1 MGKVSIPASASA
13 ILRAGQQ
20 GFTLIEM
27 MVVAAILGII
37 ASIAIPSYTDMI
49 AEQRVRSAA
58 AELMSDLVLARV
70 EAIKSQRRVIVKR
83 TGTTWKEGWQIYV
96 VKGNP
101 LPAPGTDRKIREFK
115 GFGASAA
122 STMKVC
128 AMSVAFADQIEFRG
142 DGSVANAP
150 IGAESGLRVSD
161 DKGSG
166 EATQSRSRN
175 IVISP
180 AGRASVEV
188 LPFGSGVVCG

>member
-1 MGKVSIPASASA
+1 MSIPAYASR
-13 ILRAGQQ
+13 ILRVGQR

-58 AELMSDLVLARV
+58 SELLSDLVLARV
-70 EAIKSQRRVIVKR
+70 EAIKQQRRVVVMR
-83 TGTTWKEGWQIYV
+83 TGTTWKEGWRVYV
-96 VKGNP
+96 DRDASGSF
-101 LPAPGTDRKIREFK
+101 AAGTDVQIKAAN
-115 GFGASAA
+115 GFGT
-122 STMKVC
+122 STTKVC
-128 AMSVAFADQIEFRG
+128 AMTADFATQVVFRG
-142 DGSVANAP
+142 DGSVGNAP

-166 EATQSRSRN
+166 VATQSRSRN